1 MVAHD
6 KPETFISK
14 LVKPGV
20 KHTIVY
26 QTEICQESRDVEK
39 AIKEELEAKGVDCQ
53 LAPIWNSTLHHIDD
67 LPYDPVEYFPHVYG
81 NMRKKQ
87 WNLKVRKVFTS
98 PKKGDLPALQT
109 KDEFVKTALSFVPD
123 LK

>member
-1 MVAHD
+1 M
-6 KPETFISK
+6 
-14 LVKPGV
+14 
-20 KHTIVY
+20 
-26 QTEICQESRDVEK
+26 
-39 AIKEELEAKGVDCQ
+39 
-53 LAPIWNSTLHHIDD
+53 HHIDD

-109 KDEFVKTALSFVPD
+109 KDEFVKTALNFVPD